1 MSQVTKSIL
10 PFYNPNTNGILTCY
24 SPDFTIALLRT
35 PFLPPRFA
43 SFHVPLS
50 FNKLDMRDY
59 LQRLYGVDVLG
70 VRSYIEQQK
79 ITRLRPMGRWG
90 YGKLRRPESKK
101 RMTVEMKQPFVWPD
115 APADMS
121 PYVYFL
127 SLVVKIEG
135 FGELTDGI
143 DGRRTS
149 SSERPSTKRISRK
162 RTVPMPA
169 WSLTSLSVRRSR
181 KRLSSCWKGRRP
193 GDRLGRRWV
202 LAMTGQRL
210 VRGTMLRRVELGVL

>member
-1 MSQVTKSIL
+1 MVRAFSKFPKKPAGWLPPSAPLEQRKQVFL
-10 PFYNPNTNGILTCY
+10 PE
-24 SPDFTIALLRT
+24 FTIALIRT

-121 PYVYFL
+121 PWEKDQFFRAAKYQEDIQKANRPDAGMEPNKPEREAFEEEAKQLLEGKKAWRPTWQALGL
-127 SLVVKIEG
+127 SY
-135 FGELTDGI
+135 D
-143 DGRRTS
+143 
-149 SSERPSTKRISRK
+149 
-162 RTVPMPA
+162 
-169 WSLTSLSVRRSR
+169 RSA
-181 KRLSSCWKGRRP
+181 
-193 GDRLGRRWV
+193 LGRGNN
-202 LAMTGQRL
+202 APTS
-210 VRGTMLRRVELGVL
+210 